1 MEKIMWRVVSETLQ
15 NVTFATAAPQ
25 QAVEHIQA
33 TADVS
38 DLLDVLLSSM
48 EEI

>member
-1 MEKIMWRVVSETLQ
+1 MEKTMRRVVSEALQ
-15 NVTFATAAPQ
+15 DVTFATAAPQ

-33 TADVS
+33 TEDVS
-38 DLLDVLLSSM
+38 DLPDVLLSSL